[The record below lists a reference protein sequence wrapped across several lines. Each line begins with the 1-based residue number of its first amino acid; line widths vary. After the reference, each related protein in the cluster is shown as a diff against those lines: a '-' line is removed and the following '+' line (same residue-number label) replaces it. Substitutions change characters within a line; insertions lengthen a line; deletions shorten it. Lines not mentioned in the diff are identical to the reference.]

1 MRTESKAI
9 AFRIG
14 LSGPSEGK
22 QGLQGRMHCLG
33 AGVLLSSPRSC
44 SCMQGV
50 ARLPPATHWAKL
62 WPSTRNRTLQPRRSD
77 FRVGLKRH
85 CGLVFWQLIHVRT
98 RINSSEEHKN

>member
-50 ARLPPATHWAKL
+50 ARLQLPTGQNFGLQHEIGPF
-62 WPSTRNRTLQPRRSD
+62 NRAAVTFELDSNVTAD
-77 FRVGLKRH
+77 SYFG
-85 CGLVFWQLIHVRT
+85 
-98 RINSSEEHKN
+98 S